1 MTLLFVY
8 GTLKSD
14 GRANHFMQSGQ
25 LLGEAVTEPSFQLYS
40 AGWFPIMKSVSDGIA
55 IEGELW
61 ELPENVISRIDS
73 YEGSGFRKNIIKLQE
88 PYRGKTVLAY
98 LYKDSVGDLPEIGH
112 KWEN

>member
-1 MTLLFVY
+1 MHN
-8 GTLKSD
+8 S
-14 GRANHFMQSGQ
+14 Q
-25 LLGEAVTEPSFQLYS
+25 S
-40 AGWFPIMKSVSDGIA
+40 AGQYG
-55 IEGELW
+55 EGLVVLEHRFF
-61 ELPENVISRIDS
+61 EIKYHDTQCSC